1 MSPVLGAV
9 LLACGTGLASA
20 FVAYWMGRSTG
31 ENNLRIVQ
39 ARYALMTQTSIDL
52 AVALNHLK
60 RHHGYLTADEA
71 AAFADIANHYGKET
85 A

>member
-1 MSPVLGAV
+1 MSPVLAAV
-9 LLACGTGLASA
+9 LLACGTGLVSA
-20 FVAYWMGRSTG
+20 FVAYWLGRG
-31 ENNLRIVQ
+31 PVEKQLRTVQ

>member
-9 LLACGTGLASA
+9 LLACGTGTVSA
-20 FVAYWMGRSTG
+20 FVAYWMGRATG
-31 ENNLRIVQ
+31 ERNLRIVQ
-39 ARYALMTQTSIDL
+39 ARYVLMTQTSIDL